1 VGIEGEQLVF
11 DYLSR
16 VGDLAHGTSMSA
28 SDRAALVNRLRNE
41 IGQRRAQ
48 AGGAESRNDVKRIL
62 GRLGRPEDV
71 VAAAADAP
79 ADPAPVAPPPA
90 APAPPVPGQRRTA
103 GPKVPLRKPGDPG
116 DARNAR
122 DAPDLD
128 EAWPDGQIGGFVG
141 GIEIPELLRPPKGE
155 PDGDS
160 DAEQTEELGEPDDL
174 ADQDPPVEAAPPG
187 EPARRRWRPRVR
199 RAAPGTRRVGGPFEL
214 LAALLLAAGAVIGS
228 IYPLGL
234 GWLVA
239 YWSPRLSRRE
249 AQWATFG
256 MPALVAGA
264 YAAWLASRA
273 NDAGTEGAV
282 EDALADHWPWLLR
295 GAALAS
301 AAFLVWRARRPRPAP
316 AADG

>member
-28 SDRAALVNRLRNE
+28 ADRAALVSRLRNE
-41 IGQRRAQ
+41 IGQRRAD
-48 AGGAESRNDVKRIL
+48 AGGAESRNEVKRIL

-71 VAAAADAP
+71 VAAVADAP
-79 ADPAPVAPPPA
+79 ADPAPAPARAAARPPA
-90 APAPPVPGQRRTA
+90 APVPGQRRPA
-103 GPKVPLRKPGDPG
+103 DPGPAVQLRKPGDPDMG
-116 DARNAR
+116 RT
-122 DAPDLD
+122 
-128 EAWPDGQIGGFVG
+128 WPDGQIGGFVG

-155 PDGDS
+155 PDGPDS
-160 DAEQTEELGEPDDL
+160 GVEQTEELDEFDDL
-174 ADQDPPVEAAPPG
+174 AEPVEAEPGTTAPPAAA
-187 EPARRRWRPRVR
+187 PARPRRWRPRVR
-199 RAAPGTRRVGGPFEL
+199 RPAPGTRRAGGPFEL
-214 LAALLLAAGAVIGS
+214 LAALLLAAGAAIGS

-239 YWSPRLSRRE
+239 YWSPRLSRSE

-256 MPALVAGA
+256 MPALVAGG
-264 YAAWLASRA
+264 YAAWLASRV

-301 AAFLVWRARRPRPAP
+301 AAFLVWRARRPRPA
-316 AADG
+316 DG